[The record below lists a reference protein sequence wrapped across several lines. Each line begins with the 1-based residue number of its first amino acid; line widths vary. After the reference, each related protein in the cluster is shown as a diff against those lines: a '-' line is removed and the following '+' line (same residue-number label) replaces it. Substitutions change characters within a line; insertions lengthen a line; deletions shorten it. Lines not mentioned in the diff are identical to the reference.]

1 MPILMSVNLEQ
12 LQKLYEAMMQFIGGA
27 ELSTC
32 ISNG

>member
-1 MPILMSVNLEQ
+1 MLILILVNLEQ
-12 LQKLYEAMMQFIGGA
+12 LQKLYEAMMQFNGGA